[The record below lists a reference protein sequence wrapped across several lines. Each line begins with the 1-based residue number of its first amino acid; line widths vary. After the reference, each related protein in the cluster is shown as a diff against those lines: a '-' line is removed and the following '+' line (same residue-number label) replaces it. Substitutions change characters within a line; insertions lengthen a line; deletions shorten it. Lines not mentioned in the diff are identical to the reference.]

1 MLNTYDLRVKLSYVI
16 NGAFVPFVYDVL
28 NTHADGLQLHLS
40 KILGSSRESNLGWEI
55 CNA

>member
-16 NGAFVPFVYDVL
+16 NGALVPFVYDVL
-28 NTHADGLQLHLS
+28 DTHADGLQLHLS

>member
-16 NGAFVPFVYDVL
+16 NGALVPFVYGVL

-40 KILGSSRESNLGWEI
+40 KISGSSRESNLGWEI